1 MIVLLFLRSLLF
13 YLGFYCSLLI
23 YACLCMLIGPWLKMP
38 ARYRFFLHW
47 NHFIFFWLR
56 ASCGIRVR
64 ISGQENKPTVP
75 VVIVSNHQSPWETI
89 FLYAYFTPVSAI
101 LKKELLSLPFFGWAL
116 ALLHP
121 IAIDRSKKFKAINAL
136 IQQGKDRLSR
146 GISVLVFP
154 EGTRVVPG
162 VDKAYQSGAATLA
175 LAAGVN
181 MLPIAHNAGLFWP
194 SGKFIKRPG
203 TIEVRI
209 GPLIETGNQ
218 DARSLTHEAER
229 WIKTAL

>member
-1 MIVLLFLRSLLF
+1 
-13 YLGFYCSLLI
+13 
-23 YACLCMLIGPWLKMP
+23 MP

-47 NHFIFFWLR
+47 NHFILFWLR
-56 ASCGIRVR
+56 VSCSIRVR
-64 ISGQENKPTVP
+64 ISGQESRSAFP

-89 FLYAYFTPVSAI
+89 FLYTYFTPVAAI
-101 LKKELLSLPFFGWAL
+101 LKKELLSLPFFGWTL

-175 LAAGVN
+175 LAAGVKI
-181 MLPIAHNAGLFWP
+181 LPVAHNAGHCWP

-203 TIEVRI
+203 IIDVRI
-209 GPLIETGNQ
+209 GPLIDSDNQ
-218 DARSLTHEAER
+218 DARSLTRQAEQ
-229 WIKTAL
+229 WIKAAL